1 MPKVSYDHR
10 AVTIDGRRVLLLSG
24 AIHYPRSTP
33 DMWRLLM
40 ERSKEAGLNA
50 IETYVFWNFHERR
63 RGVYDFSDRLDI
75 RRYLQTAHELGLYV
89 ILRIGPYICAEINYG
104 GFPVWL
110 RDVPGIQLRTDNE
123 VFLREKEKWVRLF
136 CDYVRPYFAPNG
148 GPIILAQIEN
158 EYGNVAWM
166 YGEAGER
173 YLRRVAEMAESL
185 QVGVPW
191 VMCKGSAP
199 GTIETLNAFYAHPL
213 LDDYFAKYPDKPALW
228 TEHWPGWYDLW
239 GYPHNRRTPEDVAY
253 AAARF
258 FAGGGTG
265 MNYYMWHG
273 GTNFDREA
281 CYLQTT
287 SYDYDAPLDE
297 YGLPTTKMYH
307 LARLHR
313 ILQEYA
319 PVLVESERA
328 TPEVLPEGVTAYT
341 YSRDGRTLVFLCN
354 DDEAKAVRVSY
365 EGRRYNLPPK
375 SVTLIA
381 AGTLLMNTAQVEPR
395 YIVEPRMVIADPNLS
410 PFQWWVEPS
419 PSETYTPLH
428 PPVLSDKPV
437 EQLQFTHDETDYCW
451 YVAKLMVLPDQ
462 AGAGVLEL
470 QAVADVVHVFVD
482 GQFVGTTQPP
492 LIEDRDLDD
501 PESFTQRFQTNLTAG
516 EHTLAILCC
525 ALGVI
530 KGDWMLGKHN
540 MVDERKGFWGTLIW
554 RGEPLQ
560 VPWRITAGLQ
570 GEHGRVYAEGSALVK
585 WESSLEV
592 ARGKPLCWW
601 KTEFERP
608 KTDAPLAL
616 DLSGMTKGIA
626 WLNGRCIGRYWMAPG
641 TGKPSPWLAPAV
653 YQEGEGQPTQRY
665 YHLPKEWLRDRNL
678 LVLFEEVG
686 GDPTQVRLCY
696 RV

>member
-1 MPKVSYDHR
+1 MQKVSYDHR
-10 AVTIDGRRVLLLSG
+10 AVTIDGKRTLLISG

-33 DMWRLLM
+33 DMWRPLM

-75 RRYLQTAHELGLYV
+75 RRYLETARELGLYV

-104 GFPVWL
+104 GFPTWL
-110 RDVPGIQLRTDNE
+110 RDVPGIQMRTDNE

-166 YGEAGER
+166 YGEAGEH

-199 GTIETLNAFYAHPL
+199 GTIETINAFYAHPL
-213 LDDYFAKYPDKPALW
+213 LDEYFAQYPDKPALW

-239 GYPHNRRTPEDVAY
+239 GYPHNRRAPEDVAY

-258 FAGGGTG
+258 FAAGGTG

-307 LARLHR
+307 LGRLHR

-319 PVLVESERA
+319 DVLVESERA
-328 TPEVLPEGVTAYT
+328 QPESLQDGVSAYS
-341 YSRDGRTLVFLCN
+341 YSQDGRTLTFLCN
-354 DDEAKAVRVSY
+354 DNEVQAVHVSY
-365 EGRRYNLPPK
+365 GGRRYDLPPK
-375 SVTLIA
+375 SVTLI
-381 AGTLLMNTAQVEPR
+381 GDSQPLMNTAQIEPR
-395 YIVEPRMVIADPNLS
+395 YVVERRMVACDPNLS
-410 PFQWWVEPS
+410 PFQWWVEPI
-419 PSETYTPLH
+419 PTEHANPLH

-451 YVAKLMVLPDQ
+451 YIAKVMILPHQ

-470 QAVADVVHVFVD
+470 QGVADVVHVFVD
-482 GQFVGTTQPP
+482 GQFAGTTRGP
-492 LIEDRDLDD
+492 LLEDRDLDNL
-501 PESFTQRFQTNLTAG
+501 ETFTQRFEMNLTAG

-540 MVDERKGFWGTLIW
+540 MADERKGFWGALLW
-554 RGEPLQ
+554 RGEALHA
-560 VPWRITAGLQ
+560 PWRIVPGLQ
-570 GEHGRVYAEGSALVK
+570 GEHCRVYAEGVALVQ

-601 KTEFERP
+601 KTTFERP

-616 DLSGMTKGIA
+616 DLTGMTKGIA
-626 WLNGRCIGRYWMAPG
+626 WLNGRCIGRYWMTPG
-641 TGKPSPWLAPAV
+641 TGQPSPWLAPAV

-665 YHLPKEWLRDRNL
+665 YHLPRAWLSEQNV

-696 RV
+696 RE